1 MFSQLPPEKLEALLK
16 TLPDTIEF
24 ANAEDLPP
32 DVRDRVFLGGERVRY
47 EFGPDEQNR
56 WFVAYAGPVYK
67 SGEVVAAIV
76 IRREISERKRA
87 EIEHRR
93 LVVALARRNTQ
104 LQTAAEVSKSMTTIL
119 EPQTLLVYTV
129 TLIQTRF
136 DFYYVGIFLVE
147 DDYAV
152 LKAGTDEAG
161 LKMLSQ
167 GHRLKVG
174 GESMIGWC
182 VANKQA
188 RIALDVGREAV
199 RFDNPMLPLTRSEM
213 ALPLLS
219 RGECIGALTV
229 QSSQPTAFSNEDIA
243 VLQSMVDQLAI
254 ALENARL
261 YEQVQ
266 SYASELEA
274 RVMERTR
281 ALAGANERLQEL
293 DKLKSKFVSDV
304 SHELRTP
311 VTNLMM
317 YIDLLEKGKVDRQNH
332 YISVLKR
339 EVARLSSLVESILD
353 LSRLELNHR
362 TITLGPVN
370 LNRVIE
376 QVLVAHQPRFEST
389 GLQLETELSDSLP
402 MVRGD
407 DNQLAQVVTNLVSNA
422 VNYTREGFIRVTTRH
437 IADMRQVL
445 LLVEDSGIGIDP
457 EDIPHLFD
465 RFYRGQRISHIP
477 GSGLGLGIVKEIVD
491 IHQGKIGVDSV
502 VGQGSRFRIWLPVMP
517 TLTSEGAGAAT

>member
-1 MFSQLPPEKLEALLK
+1 MVTQLTPEQLNALLK
-16 TLPDTIEF
+16 TLPDIVEF
-24 ANAEDLPP
+24 AAAEDLPTE
-32 DVRDRVFLGGERVRY
+32 VRAAVFERGERVRY
-47 EFGPDEQNR
+47 EFGSNDNTH
-56 WFVAYAGPVYK
+56 WFVAYVGPINRNDT
-67 SGEVVAAIV
+67 VVAAII
-76 IRREISERKRA
+76 IRREITERRRA
-87 EIEHRR
+87 EIEHQR
-93 LVVALARRNTQ
+93 VVEALARRNTQ

-119 EPQTLLVYTV
+119 DPQTLLVYTV

-136 DFYYVGIFLVE
+136 NFYYVGIFLVE
-147 DDYAV
+147 DEYAV

-161 LKMLSQ
+161 QNMLAQ

-182 VANKQA
+182 CDNRQA
-188 RIALDVGREAV
+188 RIAHDVGREAV

-229 QSSQPTAFSNEDIA
+229 QSAKPAAFSNEDVA

-266 SYASELEA
+266 AYAIELEA
-274 RVMERTR
+274 RVTERTR
-281 ALAGANERLQEL
+281 ALASANERLQEL

-317 YIDLLEKGKVDRQNH
+317 YIDLLEKGKADRQAH
-332 YISVLKR
+332 YITVLRR
-339 EVARLSSLVESILD
+339 EVNRLSGLVESILD
-353 LSRLELNHR
+353 LSRLELNQR
-362 TITLGPVN
+362 NIALGPVN
-370 LNRVIE
+370 LNAVVE
-376 QVLVAHQPRFEST
+376 QVLVAHQPRFETT
-389 GLQLETELSDSLP
+389 GLRLETELDAELP

-407 DNQLAQVVTNLVSNA
+407 ASQLAQVVTNLVSNA
-422 VNYTREGFIRVTTRH
+422 VNYTQTGYVRVMTRH
-437 IADMRQVL
+437 IGEMRQVL
-445 LLVEDSGIGIDP
+445 LLIEDSGIGIDP
-457 EDIPHLFD
+457 EDIPHLFE

-491 IHQGKIGVDSV
+491 IHQGKIGVDSE
-502 VGQGSRFRIWLPVMP
+502 VGKGSRFRIWLPV
-517 TLTSEGAGAAT
+517 TAQTSEGAGEAT

>member
-1 MFSQLPPEKLEALLK
+1 
-16 TLPDTIEF
+16 
-24 ANAEDLPP
+24 
-32 DVRDRVFLGGERVRY
+32 
-47 EFGPDEQNR
+47 
-56 WFVAYAGPVYK
+56 
-67 SGEVVAAIV
+67 
-76 IRREISERKRA
+76 
-87 EIEHRR
+87 
-93 LVVALARRNTQ
+93 
-104 LQTAAEVSKSMTTIL
+104 
-119 EPQTLLVYTV
+119 
-129 TLIQTRF
+129 
-136 DFYYVGIFLVE
+136 
-147 DDYAV
+147 
-152 LKAGTDEAG
+152 
-161 LKMLSQ
+161 
-167 GHRLKVG
+167 
-174 GESMIGWC
+174 
-182 VANKQA
+182 
-188 RIALDVGREAV
+188 
-199 RFDNPMLPLTRSEM
+199 
-213 ALPLLS
+213 
-219 RGECIGALTV
+219 
-229 QSSQPTAFSNEDIA
+229 
-243 VLQSMVDQLAI
+243 
-254 ALENARL
+254 
-261 YEQVQ
+261 
-266 SYASELEA
+266 
-274 RVMERTR
+274 MERTR

-370 LNRVIE
+370 LNMVIE

-402 MVRGD
+402 LVRGD
-407 DNQLAQVVTNLVSNA
+407 DNQLMQVVTNLVSNA
-422 VNYTREGFIRVTTRH
+422 INYTSEGFVRVTTRH

-457 EDIPHLFD
+457 EDIPHLFE

-502 VGQGSRFRIWLPVMP
+502 VGQGSRFRVWLPVMP
-517 TLTSEGAGAAT
+517 TLTGEGAGEAT